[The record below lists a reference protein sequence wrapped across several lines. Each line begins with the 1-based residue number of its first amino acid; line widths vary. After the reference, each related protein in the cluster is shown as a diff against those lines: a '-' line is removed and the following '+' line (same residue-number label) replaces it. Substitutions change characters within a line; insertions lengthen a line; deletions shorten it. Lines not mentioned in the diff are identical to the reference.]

1 MALIDKLSAIGDA
14 IREKTG
20 KNDLLTLDEMPAE
33 ISAIETGGGE
43 LPKEAFHIEGDCQ
56 YKFSG
61 KGWNWFLERYG
72 NKITTGT
79 ITDARHM
86 FYNNPGKL
94 NIPFD
99 LHIMLLYSAMPN
111 FANNIFQGTAFT
123 RYPTLYIHK
132 HELYSD
138 TMIQKVKIGQHIIPQ
153 LTSIDPTEQKI
164 FVEDTNIKLYLT
176 YGSMMGYV
184 GKQEPTWLFDM
195 IDWDTVH
202 STEYLS
208 EFGGI
213 APVNWQNAFYIEEIP
228 SFPKFYSLATSS
240 YYHHWY
246 GINLYGCYN
255 LQRIILP
262 RPGPATLTSN
272 SFSTKF
278 NLLASMKSFKFDVQ
292 EDGSPYS
299 ANWKSQTLDMIQL
312 GFNSPASCLDNNYRI
327 IDDETYQRL
336 KDEPKAWGGTAQ
348 YSVYNHNSAV
358 ETINS
363 LPDTSTYGTNTIKFR
378 GQSGSNTDGG
388 AINTLTEEEI
398 AVATA
403 KGWTVSLV

>member
-20 KNDLLTLDEMPAE
+20 KDDLLTLDEMPAE

-43 LPKEAFHIEGDCQ
+43 LPEEAFFIGGDCQ

-61 KGWNWFLERYG
+61 KGWNWYLERYS

-79 ITDARHM
+79 ITNASYM

-99 LHIMLLYSAMPN
+99 LHIMLMYSATPT
-111 FANNIFQGTAFT
+111 FATNVFQGTAFT

-132 HELYSD
+132 NNAYND
-138 TMIQKVKIGQHIIPQ
+138 TTIQNVKIGQHIIPQ

-202 STEYLS
+202 STDYLS

-213 APVNWQNAFYIEEIP
+213 APVNWQNASYIEEIP
-228 SFPKFYSLATSS
+228 SFPKFYSLATGS

-246 GINLYGCYN
+246 QLTLFGCYN
-255 LQRIILP
+255 LQRIVLP

-272 SFSTKF
+272 SFSGKF
-278 NLLASMKSFKFDVQ
+278 NSLASMKSLKFDVQ

-299 ANWKSQTLDMIQL
+299 ANWKNQTLAMNQV
-312 GFNSPASCLDNNYRI
+312 GFSSSTSYLDSNYKI
-327 IDDETYQRL
+327 MDDETYQRL
-336 KDEPKAWGGTAQ
+336 KDEPKAWGYLYR

-363 LPDTSTYGTNTIKFR
+363 LPDTSAYGTNTITFK
-378 GQSGSNTDGG
+378 GDAGSATGG

-403 KGWTVSLV
+403 KGWTVSFT